1 MFIYVFTWFV
11 HYSTIPGR
19 WLLDCE
25 CVMEDA
31 HIDIFVFEFG
41 EKNFLSWVCID
52 ECVNTGKI
60 NVAAKLF

>member
-1 MFIYVFTWFV
+1 
-11 HYSTIPGR
+11 
-19 WLLDCE
+19 
-25 CVMEDA
+25 MEDA

-41 EKNFLSWVCID
+41 EKKFFSWVCID